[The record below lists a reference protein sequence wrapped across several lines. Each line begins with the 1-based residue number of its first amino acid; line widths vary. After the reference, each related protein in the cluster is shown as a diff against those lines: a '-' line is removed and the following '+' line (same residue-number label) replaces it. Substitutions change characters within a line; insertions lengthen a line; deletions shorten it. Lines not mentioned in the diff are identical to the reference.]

1 MSFFGVIGPTLAI
14 HGSIHH
20 QLTSWFFVTN
30 TDTHTPRLFC
40 GFNSTPQD
48 CSPNI
53 EREISTPSPGQ
64 WPAVPIDIYN
74 TCIWTIWFTRLPSQF
89 VQQTSW
95 IPSIYIFILV
105 IPWCSCLN
113 LCLCYRKTP
122 RLKCFFWTRWIKLP
136 SFCGTFVGSTIV
148 CWIKSSCLLLW
159 SHFCWIVIEKQ
170 L

>member
-30 TDTHTPRLFC
+30 THTPRLFC
-40 GFNSTPQD
+40 GFNSTPQSGD
-48 CSPNI
+48 CSPI

-64 WPAVPIDIYN
+64 WPAVPIDIYDN
-74 TCIWTIWFTRLPSQF
+74 YIWTIWFTRLPSQF

-95 IPSIYIFILV
+95 IPSISIFILV
-105 IPWCSCLN
+105 IPWFSCLN
-113 LCLCYRKTP
+113 ISFCYRNS
-122 RLKCFFWTRWIKLP
+122 LP